1 MLLFIYL
8 SSIFTLLTAIIVLK
22 RVKSGQKVRYKVD
35 LYFIISRS
43 VIVSNSGASIGHQ
56 RENAAGL
63 MSTFKPGTTRFVF
76 SLQFSL
82 LLMS

>member
-35 LYFIISRS
+35 LYFIIFRS
-43 VIVSNSGASIGHQ
+43 VIVSNSAASIGHQ
-56 RENAAGL
+56 RGNAAGL
-63 MSTFKPGTTRFVF
+63 RPHLTRVRRGSFLVHN
-76 SLQFSL
+76 LVYY
-82 LLMS
+82 